1 MSLTLAQIQAA
12 QQNDIAGLAA
22 VLAEME
28 PRVGFLAA
36 EAARRVSENMASR
49 ADFEQDAREALF
61 RALPLAEG
69 TDADRITG
77 FLYTCMRD
85 ALKDRVREVR
95 YAGADMK
102 AVKIFMSVMGE
113 AEGNGYRAE
122 QLAQTLPAKTVRLGA
137 DRAFAARLAWQ
148 GTSSLDAPT
157 KADGYGDYG
166 FSTGSGGSGIGS
178 VGATLTAPEP
188 ETDVIR
194 PKVGHGAALE
204 ALKVLERYAD
214 VTVQRMTPGEFAAN
228 LPALVETLEDTL
240 TVPREA
246 NARRYVL
253 DAMAILRSAVST
265 AADGDLAEE
274 LRDASD
280 DARDARAIRIGKVRE
295 VLDEMLRRMPA
306 QAEALMCSFG
316 ILGRPDFG
324 FGDKTDVPALMAHLG
339 CAESAV
345 WFRRSN
351 GRGRFAE
358 LFIARVARSEDEA
371 ESLRA
376 AAAECRK
383 NKGRK

>member
-36 EAARRVSENMASR
+36 EAGRRVSENLASR

-69 TDADRITG
+69 ADADRIVG
-77 FLYTCMRD
+77 FLYSCMRD

-102 AVKIFMSVMGE
+102 AVKVFMSAMGA
-113 AEGNGYRAE
+113 AEGNVYQAE
-122 QLAQTLPAKTVRLGA
+122 KLSQVLPANGLPNGLGA
-137 DRAFAARLAWQ
+137 ARAYAVRLAWQ
-148 GTSSLDAPT
+148 GTIPADKRGEGDTSVLD
-157 KADGYGDYG
+157 
-166 FSTGSGGSGIGS
+166 S
-178 VGATLTAPEP
+178 LTAPADEIP
-188 ETDVIR
+188 EVR

-204 ALKVLERYAD
+204 ALSVLRRYAD
-214 VTVQRMTPGEFAAN
+214 VVVDRMTPGEFAAN

-240 TVPREA
+240 TVPRDA
-246 NARRYVL
+246 QQRRYVL

-280 DARDARAIRIGKVRE
+280 EARDARAIRIGKVRE

-324 FGDKTDVPALMAHLG
+324 FGDKTDVPALMAHLN

-351 GRGRFAE
+351 GRGKFAE
-358 LFIARVARSEDEA
+358 LFITRVARSEDEA
-371 ESLRA
+371 EMLRA